1 MTEKIDSK
9 QRSVPAQLPLLPMR
23 DIVLFPG
30 AVIPLSIGREKSL
43 RALEAAAASGQ
54 LVFVL
59 AQRQSATEDPKREDL
74 YEVGTVA
81 EVLQLLRMPDGTHK
95 ILIEGLC
102 RARLLDQRL
111 MEKGYVQADIQT
123 IEEKSERT
131 PKQEAL
137 ARQAKGLFE
146 QYGKLQKRVAPE
158 SAASVAATEAPSR
171 LADAVAGQLQIKL
184 ADRQELL
191 ELTDTDKRLGRLLEI
206 LNGEVEILN
215 IERRI
220 HHRVRSQIEKSQK
233 EYYLN
238 EQMKAIQ
245 KELRKKDDLG
255 KEIDD
260 LRKQVK
266 AARMPKAAEEAA
278 EKELSRLEKMM
289 PFSPEATVAR
299 SYLDWLIH
307 TPWSVSTEDKL
318 DVDAA
323 EEILNED
330 HYGLE
335 KTKDRVLEYLAVLKL
350 VKKIK
355 GPILCFVGPP
365 GVGKTS
371 LARSIARALGRNFVR
386 VALGGVRDEAE
397 IRGHRRTYIGSLPG
411 RIVQSLRKAKSN
423 NPVFL
428 LDEIDKMGTDWR
440 GDPAAALLE
449 VLDPEQNHSF
459 VDHYLD
465 VEIDL
470 SRAMFITTANTL
482 YAIPP
487 SLQDRLE
494 IIRFSGYTL
503 EEKLAIAEKFL
514 IPKQLKEHGLNADA
528 VHLPEKTVKA
538 IVKGYTQE
546 AGVRNLEREIA
557 HICRKAARRLVTK
570 KEKVIRVSPEDLSKF
585 LGTPKFYKERHIP
598 NAVGVA
604 TGLAWTEHGGETL
617 PVEVTVMPGKG
628 KLILTGKLGEVMQE
642 SAQAALSF
650 VRSLARDLKIRS
662 DASFSSRDM
671 HIHVPEGAVPKD
683 GPSAGIAMATA
694 LASALT
700 GRPVRKDV
708 AMTGEITLRGRVLPI
723 GGFKEKVLAAYRE
736 GVRVVLFPDGNRKDL
751 EDIPENIRKEIRLV
765 PVNSMTDVLQQ
776 ALEARRSKV
785 N

>member
-1 MTEKIDSK
+1 
-9 QRSVPAQLPLLPMR
+9 
-23 DIVLFPG
+23 
-30 AVIPLSIGREKSL
+30 
-43 RALEAAAASGQ
+43 
-54 LVFVL
+54 
-59 AQRQSATEDPKREDL
+59 
-74 YEVGTVA
+74 
-81 EVLQLLRMPDGTHK
+81 
-95 ILIEGLC
+95 
-102 RARLLDQRL
+102 
-111 MEKGYVQADIQT
+111 
-123 IEEKSERT
+123 
-131 PKQEAL
+131 
-137 ARQAKGLFE
+137 
-146 QYGKLQKRVAPE
+146 
-158 SAASVAATEAPSR
+158 
-171 LADAVAGQLQIKL
+171 
-184 ADRQELL
+184 
-191 ELTDTDKRLGRLLEI
+191 
-206 LNGEVEILN
+206 
-215 IERRI
+215 
-220 HHRVRSQIEKSQK
+220 
-233 EYYLN
+233 
-238 EQMKAIQ
+238 
-245 KELRKKDDLG
+245 
-255 KEIDD
+255 
-260 LRKQVK
+260 
-266 AARMPKAAEEAA
+266 
-278 EKELSRLEKMM
+278 
-289 PFSPEATVAR
+289 
-299 SYLDWLIH
+299 
-307 TPWSVSTEDKL
+307 
-318 DVDAA
+318 
-323 EEILNED
+323 
-330 HYGLE
+330 
-335 KTKDRVLEYLAVLKL
+335 
-350 VKKIK
+350 
-355 GPILCFVGPP
+355 
-365 GVGKTS
+365 
-371 LARSIARALGRNFVR
+371 
-386 VALGGVRDEAE
+386 
-397 IRGHRRTYIGSLPG
+397 
-411 RIVQSLRKAKSN
+411 
-423 NPVFL
+423 
-428 LDEIDKMGTDWR
+428 
-440 GDPAAALLE
+440 
-449 VLDPEQNHSF
+449 
-459 VDHYLD
+459 
-465 VEIDL
+465 
-470 SRAMFITTANTL
+470 
-482 YAIPP
+482 
-487 SLQDRLE
+487 
-494 IIRFSGYTL
+494 
-503 EEKLAIAEKFL
+503 
-514 IPKQLKEHGLNADA
+514 